1 MSICA
6 SCLRLLR
13 GRGKPSAADG
23 GVVRRSLSARGGCAG
38 ALRPGISPRGPAGK
52 LAATSAF
59 RRSDGRICAARGLAS
74 QALRMGA
81 ASECA
86 GTASA
91 RGGGRRIFAAP
102 TLREGAGRR
111 IFGNRGGLFSFPAF
125 FQIAKSRSGV
135 FRDASYFSER
145 GKGPA
150 HHLRSG
156 ESAAC
161 TREPCLPQHAA
172 PQGPCVASRRAWP
185 RRGSFLPCLKGMAAI
200 MHRYLLFCRRR
211 RYFACNESFWEN
223 RRYGNNRRQDV

>member
-23 GVVRRSLSARGGCAG
+23 GVVRCSLSARGGCAG
-38 ALRPGISPRGPAGK
+38 ALRPRDLSKRPGGQACGDFGFPQKQRTDLRGAGIGVAGSPRGRGK
-52 LAATSAF
+52 
-59 RRSDGRICAARGLAS
+59 
-74 QALRMGA
+74 RMGRA
-81 ASECA
+81 LQE
-86 GTASA
+86 G
-91 RGGGRRIFAAP
+91 RRRRIFAAP
-102 TLREGAGRR
+102 TLREGAGR

-125 FQIAKSRSGV
+125 FGLRSRG
-135 FRDASYFSER
+135 AAFSATHHTFLQR
-145 GKGPA
+145 GPCPA
-150 HHLRSG
+150 YLFRSG
-156 ESAAC
+156 ESC
-161 TREPCLPQHAA
+161 TREPCLPQPAV

-185 RRGSFLPCLKGMAAI
+185 RRGRLLPCLKGMTAI